1 MSSSTDPVY
10 ISGGHYKVRVPS
22 IVWFHHTCS
31 FTASGTRCALPMSMQ
46 LTFILVPHVF
56 ALTTIVFHVVQS
68 QAASSSPSQATS
80 KADSLVHDVVLHG
93 GIMRTCVAELVG
105 ECWYTAGVFEA
116 LALACEMY
124 VAGQGRRAA
133 DSRVLVPVC
142 RFWSLR
148 LPLNACDLCRFST
161 CRRA

>member
-1 MSSSTDPVY
+1 
-10 ISGGHYKVRVPS
+10 
-22 IVWFHHTCS
+22 
-31 FTASGTRCALPMSMQ
+31 MQ

-116 LALACEMY
+116 LALACEMC

-148 LPLNACDLCRFST
+148 LPVERVRSVPVFDLST
-161 CRRA
+161 RMNVEPGQNRDGSSFPKVYDYRHNVSKV